1 MTARPLR
8 SEGDAALTLL
18 AFEDITERKHAAEAR
33 YRRLFESAR
42 DGIMVVDADSGVI
55 ADLNPYI
62 EQLLGYPREK
72 LIGKP
77 FWQTQ
82 PFRNTPQAQ
91 DLLGRIIEQGTMQVP
106 DFTSDTQDG
115 RALQLEVIANVYKEA
130 ERQVIQFNLRDL
142 TERRKFERQVEH
154 TARLESLGILSG
166 GIAHD
171 FNNLLTGILGNA
183 SLVYSELAPGH
194 RDRPLL
200 REIMQA
206 CETAANLTRQMLAYA
221 GQGRFLVRPINVNDL
236 IRDILG
242 QMRSAVPKSI
252 EIRLDLDENA
262 PDIEA
267 DEGQIHQLLMNLAI
281 NAGEAIGEGVPGRIE
296 ISTHTRELSHE
307 NVSENFLA
315 EQLTPGPY
323 LAIEVSDTGGGID
336 AATLSRIF
344 DPFFTTKFTGRG
356 LGLAAAHGIVRGH
369 KGAIRVSSEIGRGS
383 VFSILLP
390 AQPRPS
396 DRRKTPAS
404 VRSSKASGTILIVED
419 EDTVKTFTR
428 SVLERSGFDVLIA
441 ENGLAGVE
449 IIESRGDQI
458 RLVLLDL
465 TMPVMGGEE
474 TFDRIRAIHPEMPV
488 IVMTGFDQ
496 AEASRRFDKRRLHG
510 FLQKPF
516 TADQLRKCVE
526 SALNP

>member
-154 TARLESLGILSG
+154 TARLESLGILAG

-183 SLVYSELAPGH
+183 SLRLRSSLRGTPARRARESPG
-194 RDRPLL
+194 
-200 REIMQA
+200 RER
-206 CETAANLTRQMLAYA
+206 AAHLTRQMLAYP
-221 GQGRFLVRPINVNDL
+221 GQGRFWF
-236 IRDILG
+236 G
-242 QMRSAVPKSI
+242 RS
-252 EIRLDLDENA
+252 
-262 PDIEA
+262 
-267 DEGQIHQLLMNLAI
+267 M
-281 NAGEAIGEGVPGRIE
+281 
-296 ISTHTRELSHE
+296 STT
-307 NVSENFLA
+307 
-315 EQLTPGPY
+315 
-323 LAIEVSDTGGGID
+323 
-336 AATLSRIF
+336 
-344 DPFFTTKFTGRG
+344 
-356 LGLAAAHGIVRGH
+356 
-369 KGAIRVSSEIGRGS
+369 
-383 VFSILLP
+383 
-390 AQPRPS
+390 
-396 DRRKTPAS
+396 
-404 VRSSKASGTILIVED
+404 
-419 EDTVKTFTR
+419 
-428 SVLERSGFDVLIA
+428 
-441 ENGLAGVE
+441 
-449 IIESRGDQI
+449 
-458 RLVLLDL
+458 
-465 TMPVMGGEE
+465 
-474 TFDRIRAIHPEMPV
+474 
-488 IVMTGFDQ
+488 
-496 AEASRRFDKRRLHG
+496 
-510 FLQKPF
+510 
-516 TADQLRKCVE
+516 
-526 SALNP
+526 